1 MTSIQRAYSDLQEQM
16 VAELLQEKARLKS
29 LRAGCRAALRS
40 QAEDPATAGTGTG
53 VLVMPS
59 SSSGSAKAAAD
70 KRRRTSS
77 ATTSVSAALDQ
88 LLPDTAVRADLLEIV
103 RDLQTTAQAFE
114 ASKPL
119 PAPTIALA
127 ADYTE
132 LLVGD
137 AAYALGDA
145 VTVFSSLSQE
155 SYCGVLAALSEGG
168 VTLRTVAGP
177 RIAFT
182 LQQLQGGRVSLSN
195 NTSSSSSSNREH
207 QQQQRRDGCCV

>member
-1 MTSIQRAYSDLQEQM
+1 MISMQRAYSDLQEQM
-16 VAELLQEKARLKS
+16 VAELLQEKARLKT

-53 VLVMPS
+53 ALVMPS
-59 SSSGSAKAAAD
+59 SSSGSAKAAAAD

-77 ATTSVSAALDQ
+77 STTSVSAALDQ

-195 NTSSSSSSNREH
+195 NTSNREH
-207 QQQQRRDGCCV
+207 HQQQRRNGCCV